1 MHTINL
7 LPWREELRRERQRN
21 FMILLVLAAVI
32 AAGLVFAVNR
42 YFDAKI
48 SSQEGRNTYL
58 KAEIAKLDRQIA
70 RINTLDETRER
81 LLERKRVIE
90 DLQASRTLM
99 VRLFD
104 QLVRTVPTGIRLVTV
119 SQAANTITIEGL
131 SQSQA
136 RVSTY
141 LRNIEESEIL
151 HAPQLRI
158 IEVVADAE
166 DPQMPYRFSLQATV
180 APPET
185 LDDDLAVELEGEEQ

>member
-7 LPWREELRRERQRN
+7 LPWRDELRRERQRN
-21 FMILLVLAAVI
+21 FMVLLLLAAIV
-32 AAGLVFAVNR
+32 AAACVYAVNQ
-42 YFDAKI
+42 YFDARI
-48 SSQEGRNTYL
+48 SNQEGRNSYL
-58 KAEIAKLDRQIA
+58 KAEIVKLDRQIS
-70 RINTLDETRER
+70 RINALDQTRES

-119 SQAANTITIEGL
+119 SQTANTITIEGL

-141 LRNIEESEIL
+141 LRNIEQSEVL
-151 HAPQLRI
+151 HVPQLRI
-158 IEVVADAE
+158 IEVVTNAE
-166 DPQMPYRFSLQATV
+166 DPQMPYRFSLRATV
-180 APPET
+180 APPEI
-185 LDDDLAVELEGEEQ
+185 LEDDLEGEEL

>member
-1 MHTINL
+1 MRTINL
-7 LPWREELRRERQRN
+7 LPWRDELRRERQRN

-32 AAGLVFAVNR
+32 AAACVFGVSR
-42 YFDAKI
+42 FFDARI
-48 SSQEGRNTYL
+48 GNQESRNSYL
-58 KAEIAKLDRQIA
+58 KTEIAKLDRQIE
-70 RINTLDETRER
+70 RINALDETRER

-104 QLVRTVPTGIRLVTV
+104 QMVRTVPTGIRLVTV
-119 SQAANTITIEGL
+119 SQTGNTITIEGT

-141 LRNIEESEIL
+141 LRNLGESEVL

-158 IEVVADAE
+158 IEVEANPA
-166 DPQMPYRFSLQATV
+166 DPQMPYRFSLTATV

-185 LDDDLAVELEGEEQ
+185 FDDDLVVGEQ